1 MIIGLLIRCQDV
13 EKTIKIKVQ
22 SDDTVKDII
31 NLISEYLDLK
41 LEGHQLFYNGIKMSP
56 NKKIGHYSISNGD
69 LLLFS
74 KPNNKDVFF
83 SSIQPDRTDIVSAEK
98 WLVSNIGL
106 SEDGLKLETYKK
118 EDEKVNIVYRCDD
131 LNYKIRLSNSIVE
144 EYDVYE

>member
-1 MIIGLLIRCQDV
+1 MIIELLIRCKDV
-13 EKTIKIKVQ
+13 ESTIKVKVQ

-31 NLISEYLDLK
+31 NLISEYLDLTLECHK
-41 LEGHQLFYNGIKMSP
+41 LFFNGIKMSP
-56 NKKIGHYSISNGD
+56 DKNIHHYSISNGD

-74 KPNNKDVFF
+74 KSNNKNVFF
-83 SSIQPDRTDIVSAEK
+83 SSIQPDRNDTVSAEK

-106 SEDGLKLETYKK
+106 SEDELKLETYKK

-131 LNYKIRLSNSIVE
+131 LNYKLRLSNSIVE